1 MRSSPTDA
9 GTVPPAGR
17 PTGPAVTAYGGQPDS
32 AGTAGTAT
40 LAGGGPVSGAQDALA
55 MASLARGGGV
65 PETAADAEGTDPA
78 ERQQRSAI
86 VTGAASGIGR
96 AIAIR
101 LAADGFVLTVA
112 DLPSARA
119 DVERLVDEIVEAG
132 GKAYPA
138 DVDVTD
144 PALVTALV
152 DGHAKVLGGLDV
164 MVANAGIAITAP
176 MLETAPEQFE
186 RTLAVNTVGVFNCYQ
201 SAARVMI
208 AGDRGGRLIAA
219 ASVAAHRADA
229 WQSAYSA
236 SKFAVRGFNQAVALE
251 LAEHGIT
258 ANVYAPGVVSS
269 PMWEGI
275 DEAFTT
281 LRGTERG
288 SELNGMTGSIALG
301 RLSVPEDVAG
311 VVSFLAGP
319 DAAYVTGQSII
330 VDGGMYFG

>member
-1 MRSSPTDA
+1 MSYTGRPE
-9 GTVPPAGR
+9 PAG
-17 PTGPAVTAYGGQPDS
+17 G
-32 AGTAGTAT
+32 AGAAT

-55 MASLARGGGV
+55 AASLTRADGV
-65 PETAADAEGTDPA
+65 PVAYPAADATDA
-78 ERQQRSAI
+78 GERHRRSAV

-96 AIAIR
+96 AIAVR
-101 LAADGFVLTVA
+101 LAADGFAVTVA
-112 DLPSARA
+112 DLPSAWTEIE
-119 DVERLVDEIVEAG
+119 DLVKQIIAAG

-144 PALVTALV
+144 AELVTALV
-152 DGHAKVLGGLDV
+152 DRHAQVLGGLDV

-176 MLETAPEQFE
+176 MLETAPEEFE
-186 RTLAVNTVGVFNCYQ
+186 RTLRVNTVGVFNCYQ
-201 SAARVMI
+201 AAARTMI
-208 AGDRGGRLIAA
+208 AGGRGGRLIGA
-219 ASVAAHRADA
+219 ASVAAHRAGA

-251 LAEHGIT
+251 LADHGIT
-258 ANVYAPGVVSS
+258 ANVYAPGVVTT
-269 PMWEGI
+269 PMWERI

-281 LRGTERG
+281 LRGTQRG
-288 SELNGMTGSIALG
+288 SELSGMTDSIALG

-330 VDGGMYFG
+330 VDGGMFFG

>member
-1 MRSSPTDA
+1 M
-9 GTVPPAGR
+9 PAGAFVMSYTGR
-17 PTGPAVTAYGGQPDS
+17 PEPGGG
-32 AGTAGTAT
+32 GTTT
-40 LAGGGPVSGAQDALA
+40 LAGGGPVSGVEDAVA
-55 MASLARGGGV
+55 AASLTRADDV
-65 PETAADAEGTDPA
+65 PATDPA
-78 ERQQRSAI
+78 AEATDPGERNQRSAI

-96 AIAIR
+96 AIAVR
-101 LAADGFVLTVA
+101 LAADGFVVTVA
-112 DLPSARA
+112 DLPSSRTAI
-119 DVERLVDEIVEAG
+119 EHLVDEIIEGG

-144 PALVTALV
+144 ADLVAALV

-201 SAARVMI
+201 AAARAMI
-208 AGDRGGRLIAA
+208 AGGRGGRLIGA
-219 ASVAAHRADA
+219 ASVAAHRAGA

-258 ANVYAPGVVSS
+258 ANVYAPGVVST

-275 DEAFTT
+275 DEALTS

-288 SELNGMTGSIALG
+288 TELRGMTDAIALG